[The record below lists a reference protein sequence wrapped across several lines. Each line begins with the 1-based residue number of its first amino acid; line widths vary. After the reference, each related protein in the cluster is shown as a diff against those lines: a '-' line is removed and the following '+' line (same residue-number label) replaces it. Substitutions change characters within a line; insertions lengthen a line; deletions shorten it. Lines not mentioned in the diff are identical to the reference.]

1 MAISKFPLFF
11 DLFVLL
17 FDFFGMIFEFLLLEH
32 KLKHESDEN

>member
-17 FDFFGMIFEFLLLEH
+17 FDFFGMIFEFLLGTYT
-32 KLKHESDEN
+32 KTRKR

>member
-17 FDFFGMIFEFLLLEH
+17 FDFFGMIFEFLLLVH